1 MSALPSFPPFSVHEN
16 APDVRWKK
24 WKSRLDNLLLA
35 MGVKD
40 DKERRRALLLHY
52 AGEEVNEIF
61 ETLPNT
67 GNDYDTAV
75 TKLTEYFSPKKNTEF
90 EVYKFWQAKQEA
102 GETIDTYHTRLRLL
116 SLTCE
121 FAATDKEVKS
131 QIIQGCASTRL
142 RRRALRE
149 DMTLE
154 ELIKL
159 ERSMKIA
166 DKQAAEIENAEK
178 FVDVNAMRKRRTV
191 PRFMEKQKVSSSK
204 DARTNENF
212 FRCGGPFPHQY
223 GKCPAKGKACNA
235 FLRQFVELRT
245 KETNLNQKRLRNLKL
260 LPVVIA
266 IQILI
271 HNREL
276 MITFSV

>member
-1 MSALPSFPPFSVHEN
+1 M
-16 APDVRWKK
+16 R
-24 WKSRLDNLLLA
+24 
-35 MGVKD
+35 VKD
-40 DKERRRALLLHY
+40 DKERRRALLLYY

-90 EVYKFWQAKQEA
+90 EVYKFRQAKQEA
-102 GETIDTYHTRLRLL
+102 GETIDTYHTRLRQL

-154 ELIKL
+154 ELI
-159 ERSMKIA
+159 
-166 DKQAAEIENAEK
+166 N
-178 FVDVNAMRKRRTV
+178 
-191 PRFMEKQKVSSSK
+191 
-204 DARTNENF
+204 
-212 FRCGGPFPHQY
+212 
-223 GKCPAKGKACNA
+223 
-235 FLRQFVELRT
+235 
-245 KETNLNQKRLRNLKL
+245 
-260 LPVVIA
+260 
-266 IQILI
+266 
-271 HNREL
+271 
-276 MITFSV
+276 

>member
-1 MSALPSFPPFSVHEN
+1 
-16 APDVRWKK
+16 
-24 WKSRLDNLLLA
+24 

-40 DKERRRALLLHY
+40 DKERRRYLLLHY

-75 TKLTEYFSPKKNTEF
+75 TKLTEYFWPKKNTEF
-90 EVYKFWQAKQEA
+90 EVYKFRQAKQEA
-102 GETIDTYHTRLRLL
+102 WETIDTYYTRLRQL

-142 RRRALRE
+142 RRKALRE

-159 ERSMKIA
+159 ARSMEIA

-191 PRFMEKQKVSSSK
+191 PRFVEKQKVSSSK

-212 FRCGGPFPHQY
+212 SDVEAHSRIKTESALPKVRHVMHVIRQDI
-223 GKCPAKGKACNA
+223 
-235 FLRQFVELRT
+235 LRQFVELRT
-245 KETNLNQKRLRNLKL
+245 KETNLNQKRLRNFKL

-266 IQILI
+266 I
-271 HNREL
+271 
-276 MITFSV
+276 